1 MASPEQARTDSALER
16 FRALLEVSE
25 AIASHR
31 GLPGLFHELA
41 QRLPRVVSFD
51 FLVLVLYDAARHT
64 MRLHILESRLPT
76 AIPAGTELPVDE
88 SAGGVVW
95 QTQQPLV
102 IANADED
109 ARFPRIMPMLRAH
122 EVKSLCMVPLT
133 TALRRLG
140 AMGVGSRGAAAF
152 GQSDVEFLGR
162 VARQVAVAV
171 DNALNYE
178 DAQSYQQQLGRER
191 DRLRLLLE
199 VNNTLV
205 ANLNLRELFTAIST
219 SLRGVMHHDYT
230 SLTLLEAEAAQLR
243 LHALDFPLGKGL
255 VQEEMVTPLEGSLPG
270 RAIQSRQAVLLNKAA
285 ECAEARQS
293 ELARLHL
300 EEGLQSACFIPLVI
314 RDRVLGTLNV
324 GSLRED
330 AFTADD
336 VELLNQVSN
345 QVAIAVGNAL
355 AFGKIAKLRAKLA
368 EEKLYLEDEIRT
380 EHDFEEIVGDSEPLR
395 RVLKKVETVAPTDS
409 TVLIQ
414 GETGTGKEVIA
425 RAIHRLSGRGAAT
438 FVKINCAAIPAGL
451 LESELFGHEKGAFT
465 GAIAQK
471 IGRFELAHRGTLF
484 LDEIGDIP
492 LELQPKLLRVLQEK
506 EFERL
511 GSART
516 LRVDLRLIAATN
528 RDLAQRVAEREF
540 RSDLYYRINVFPI
553 LVPPLRDR
561 RDDIPLLVRYFA
573 QKYARRM
580 NKRIETIPTETMEA
594 LQQWHWPGNIREL
607 ENIVE
612 RAVILSPGP
621 TLRVPIA
628 ALAPQGETAT
638 PQVSTLEA
646 AEREH
651 IVRALRETNGV
662 VGGARGA
669 AALLGMKRTTL
680 QSRMAK
686 LGIGEWAKSPG
697 ARVGQRA
704 SIARELQG

>member
-1 MASPEQARTDSALER
+1 MDSPEETRIEAALER

-25 AIASHR
+25 AIRSHR
-31 GLPGLFHELA
+31 DLPGLFHELA

-51 FLVLVLYDAARHT
+51 FLPVVLYDAARHV

-76 AIPAGTELPVDE
+76 TIAAGTELAVDE
-88 SAGGVVW
+88 SVGGSVW
-95 QTQQPLV
+95 RTQEPLV
-102 IANADED
+102 ISDSEED
-109 ARFPRIMPMLRAH
+109 QRFPQVMPLLRAH
-122 EVKSLCMVPLT
+122 DVKSLCMVPLT

-140 AMGVGSRGAAAF
+140 AMGVGSTRAGAF
-152 GQSDVEFLGR
+152 VESDVEFLVR

-171 DNALNYE
+171 DNALHYQ
-178 DAQSYQQQLGRER
+178 DSQSYQQQLGRER

-205 ANLNLRELFTAIST
+205 ANLDLRELFAAISS
-219 SLRGVMHHDYT
+219 SLRRVMHHDYT
-230 SLTLLEAEAAQLR
+230 SLTLLEAGAGRLR
-243 LHALDFPLGKGL
+243 LHALDFPSGKGL

-270 RAIQSRQAVLLNKAA
+270 RAIETRQPLWLSKAA
-285 ECAEARQS
+285 ECAQARQS

-300 EEGLQSACFIPLVI
+300 EEGLQSACFIPLI
-314 RDRVLGTLNV
+314 NRDRVLGTLNV

-330 AFTADD
+330 AFTAAD
-336 VELLNQVSN
+336 VELLSQVSN

-355 AFGKIAKLRAKLA
+355 AFGQIAELRAKLA
-368 EEKLYLEDEIRT
+368 EEKLYLEDEIST
-380 EHDFEEIVGDSEPLR
+380 EHDFEEIVGESGALR

-425 RAIHRLSGRGAAT
+425 RAVHRLSGRRDAT

-451 LESELFGHEKGAFT
+451 LESELFGHEKGAFS

-471 IGRFELAHRGTLF
+471 MGRFELAHRGTLF
-484 LDEIGDIP
+484 LDEVGDIP

-511 GSART
+511 GSTRT

-528 RDLAQRVAEREF
+528 RDLAQRVAEGEF

-561 RDDIPLLVRYFA
+561 REDIPLLVRYFA

-594 LQQWHWPGNIREL
+594 LLAWHWPGNVREL

-612 RAVILSPGP
+612 RAVIVSPGL
-621 TLRVPIA
+621 TLRVPLA
-628 ALAPQGETAT
+628 ALAAPGEGPA
-638 PQVSTLEA
+638 PQVATLEA

-651 IVRALRETNGV
+651 ILRALRETKGV
-662 VGGARGA
+662 VGGPRGA

-686 LGIGEWAKSPG
+686 LGIADSMKSP
-697 ARVGQRA
+697 RA
-704 SIARELQG
+704 QIG